1 MENCL
6 NLLRM
11 RLECYLQKEQLFPHE
26 IGVFLGYPPEDVK
39 AFIKQNGKGAVLCG
53 YWKVYSN
60 IKKVHAVNEYLCGKS
75 VWKIA
80 LQNNCFSWYNGEREK
95 EELTI

>member
-1 MENCL
+1 M
-6 NLLRM
+6 
-11 RLECYLQKEQLFPHE
+11 
-26 IGVFLGYPPEDVK
+26 
-39 AFIKQNGKGAVLCG
+39 CG

-60 IKKVHAVNEYLCGKS
+60 IKKAQLQFLMYDMAKVHAVNEYLCGRS

>member
-1 MENCL
+1 M
-6 NLLRM
+6 
-11 RLECYLQKEQLFPHE
+11 
-26 IGVFLGYPPEDVK
+26 
-39 AFIKQNGKGAVLCG
+39 A
-53 YWKVYSN
+53 
-60 IKKVHAVNEYLCGKS
+60 KVHAVNEYLCGRS

>member
-1 MENCL
+1 
-6 NLLRM
+6 M
-11 RLECYLQKEQLFPHE
+11 RL
-26 IGVFLGYPPEDVK
+26 
-39 AFIKQNGKGAVLCG
+39 A
-53 YWKVYSN
+53 W
-60 IKKVHAVNEYLCGKS
+60 S